1 MPATNINATSL
12 SAVFDWVVKA
22 LGASMIPMLIWI
34 KDLEIQRAI
43 HTEKIAGLE
52 ASISELKKEN
62 LALRVEITK
71 SNAILPII
79 LGAYKNN
86 SKDTQ

>member
-1 MPATNINATSL
+1 MPAPNNVSISVILDWAVKVL
-12 SAVFDWVVKA
+12 S
-22 LGASMIPMLIWI
+22 ASMIPALIWI
-34 KDLEIQRAI
+34 KDLEIQRAV

-62 LALRVEITK
+62 VTLREEITK

-79 LGAYKNN
+79 LGAYQN
-86 SKDTQ
+86 STKGNH